1 MITVQTSMTRRS
13 NIAKALL
20 LVLALGSLG
29 ATGCSWFSG
38 KPDYVVPVLDSAKEQ
53 MEVVRDQYARARQTI
68 GGKVRREELEKT
80 LAACN
85 VMLENYPKDRVHTP
99 TAALIKAETYRA
111 LEDHENAEIEYR
123 RMAAEYPDVKDIHV
137 ASLYGLA
144 QTLESQKRVKESKE
158 VLRQLIETYQV
169 SGDPAIRKYVTEA
182 RIKYRK
188 IL

>member
-1 MITVQTSMTRRS
+1 MTSVQTSITRHRT
-13 NIAKALL
+13 IAKVFL
-20 LVLALGSLG
+20 LVLALGALG
-29 ATGCSWFSG
+29 MTGCSWFRG
-38 KPDYVVPVLDSAKEQ
+38 RPNYVVPVLDSAKEQ
-53 MEVVRDQYARARQTI
+53 MAVVRDQYARARQTI

-99 TAALIKAETYRA
+99 TAALIKAEAHRA
-111 LEDHENAEIEYR
+111 LEDHDNAEIEYR
-123 RMAAEYPDVKDIHV
+123 RIVAEYPDVKDIHV

-144 QTLESQKRVKESKE
+144 QSLESQKRVKESKE

-182 RIKYRK
+182 RVKYRR